1 MALLQQWGICPVLL
15 RLPLPKARQVHL
27 PALRT
32 SPVQWAPTNLQV
44 GVMCIRMLMT
54 YVMLRSN
61 PLRPECIAWLKH
73 HCNNL
78 YGSVIH
84 G

>member
-1 MALLQQWGICPVLL
+1 
-15 RLPLPKARQVHL
+15 
-27 PALRT
+27 
-32 SPVQWAPTNLQV
+32 
-44 GVMCIRMLMT
+44 MCIRMLMT

-61 PLRPECIAWLKH
+61 PLRPDSIAWLKH